1 LAEVIAR
8 TTACAKPAVLHAMA
22 TGAAVMRVSDAEWR
36 RLFPE
41 LTRADLPASTQE
53 VPTMATRLDRDRRPA
68 TASSVWLGD
77 PRPAA
82 PEYGPD
88 SPHPITTR
96 DIHTVG
102 RHIGWL
108 YHRDYDSGYPGRYE
122 VGMLG
127 GRPWSFYDTE
137 DDAVRGA
144 EEYAAAVLRPGPQRL
159 AQGLVDLHRLPTPID
174 RAVLASTP
182 SLLRPWPTGREG
194 RRQVARELRAAACG
208 HLDPMSYHRRPDRR
222 RRLPGRRRVSPEAGS
237 TPEEP
242 GERAEQA
249 AVGDVISWPT
259 WGGQRAV
266 VRVDLVARAVDG
278 SWHLTDEHGHTEF
291 HDRLPARWRP
301 ASPQERA
308 CHDRGGAR

>member
-1 LAEVIAR
+1 
-8 TTACAKPAVLHAMA
+8 
-22 TGAAVMRVSDAEWR
+22 
-36 RLFPE
+36 
-41 LTRADLPASTQE
+41 
-53 VPTMATRLDRDRRPA
+53 MATRLDRDRRPA

-122 VGMLG
+122 LGMLA

-144 EEYAAAVLRPGPQRL
+144 EEYAAGCCPAARPAAARPGTRRPAPAADPDRPRRSGQHPVPAAPVAHGQRGATPGRPGVAGRRLRPPGP
-159 AQGLVDLHRLPTPID
+159 HELPP
-174 RAVLASTP
+174 
-182 SLLRPWPTGREG
+182 
-194 RRQVARELRAAACG
+194 
-208 HLDPMSYHRRPDRR
+208 RPDRR

-242 GERAEQA
+242 GGVSRA
-249 AVGDVISWPT
+249 S
-259 WGGQRAV
+259 R
-266 VRVDLVARAVDG
+266 RRRRDLVAYVGRAARCRPRRSGRPRRGRLVAPHRRARTHRVPRSAARAVAAG
-278 SWHLTDEHGHTEF
+278 KPAGAGLPRPRWCPMSQAP
-291 HDRLPARWRP
+291 DRP
-301 ASPQERA
+301 
-308 CHDRGGAR
+308 DRSA